1 MGGLLIPV
9 LILIDLLAGQG
20 ETMVVRRYGRKYG
33 DGGLFFNAIIC
44 LFASVF
50 FFVTDKGGLCFPKE
64 LWGYGLVSCVMF
76 ATGFYTMYLA
86 LSTGSYVGSKMFSS
100 FSSIIPIFYGILILQ
115 ETVSIPKWIGIILV
129 FVTVILKVTEGVKGE
144 DTKDASVSWYIYLLL
159 SAVSNGFIS
168 VITKMQQL
176 RFDHMYDN
184 EFMII
189 SFLGSF
195 VFLFV
200 MAFIKERGKTKGIL
214 GKSILYGAGAGIF
227 NGGKNFL
234 NLIILLYLPIS
245 VSTPLRQGL
254 GIIVGFLI
262 STFLYKEK
270 YTRRK
275 IIALVVGAVAVMMFR
290 F

>member
-1 MGGLLIPV
+1 MAAANITG
-9 LILIDLLAGQG
+9 ANT
-20 ETMVVRRYGRKYG
+20 ER
-33 DGGLFFNAIIC
+33 AIW
-44 LFASVF
+44 LPLS
-50 FFVTDKGGLCFPKE
+50 
-64 LWGYGLVSCVMF
+64 VSCCRP
-76 ATGFYTMYLA
+76 L
-86 LSTGSYVGSKMFSS
+86 LFSS
-100 FSSIIPIFYGILILQ
+100 FSSIIPILYGIFVLQ
-115 ETVSIPKWIGIILV
+115 ESISIPKIFGIILV

-159 SAVSNGFIS
+159 SAVSNGFIA

-200 MAFIKERGKTKGIL
+200 MAMIKERDKTKGVL
-214 GKSILYGAGAGIF
+214 VESILYGAGAGFF
-227 NGGKNFL
+227 NGGKNLLSLF
-234 NLIILLYLPIS
+234 ILLYLPIS

-254 GIIVGFLI
+254 GLIVGFLI

-270 YTRRK
+270 YTKRR
-275 IIALVVGAVAVMMFR
+275 IIALIVGAVAVMLFR